1 MTIGFNYLGKLGQL
15 GNQMFQYAATLG
27 VARYTGVPYCIP
39 NHQEVFDDGIGN
51 KLRIELFDCFNIKPE
66 NTGILNT
73 EYILQER
80 GFEFD
85 PTILHSSRQV
95 DYTLYGFFQ
104 TEKYFKHCAREI
116 REEQFTFKKHI
127 IDECKEIIDECFEEP
142 IALHI
147 RRGDFLTNSGNH
159 HNQSL
164 DYYEKALSKF
174 NVKRQVVI
182 FSDDPKW
189 CMEQELFSGD
199 RFLVSEA
206 AGPYH
211 DLYLMTQCS
220 DFIIANSSF
229 SWWGAW
235 LANRGKVIAP
245 KKWFGPNNSH
255 LNTKDLYCEGWEVI

>member
-1 MTIGFNYLGKLGQL
+1 MTIAFNYLGKLGQL

-27 VARYTGVPYCIP
+27 VARYSGVTFTIP
-39 NHQEVFDDGIGN
+39 NHKEIFDDGIGN
-51 KLRIELFDCFNIKPE
+51 KLRIELFDCFDIKPE
-66 NTGILNT
+66 NIGLLKT
-73 EYILQER
+73 EHILQEK
-80 GFEFD
+80 GFDFD
-85 PTILHSSRQV
+85 SSILNGSTQI

-104 TEKYFKHCAREI
+104 TEKYFKHCANEVRS
-116 REEQFTFKKHI
+116 QFTFKKEI
-127 IDECKEIIDECFEEP
+127 IDECKEIVEECFEEP

-147 RRGDFLTNSGNH
+147 RRGDFLINSGNH
-159 HNQSL
+159 YNQTL
-164 DYYEKALSKF
+164 DYYEQALSKF
-174 NVKRQVVI
+174 DVKRQVVI

-189 CMEQELFSGD
+189 CMEQELFSDD

-235 LANRGKVIAP
+235 LANTGKVIAP
-245 KKWFGPNNSH
+245 KSWFGPNNAH
-255 LNTKDLYCEGWEVI
+255 LNTKDLYCEHWEVI

>member
-116 REEQFTFKKHI
+116 REEQFTFKKH
-127 IDECKEIIDECFEEP
+127 
-142 IALHI
+142 
-147 RRGDFLTNSGNH
+147 
-159 HNQSL
+159 
-164 DYYEKALSKF
+164 
-174 NVKRQVVI
+174 
-182 FSDDPKW
+182 
-189 CMEQELFSGD
+189 
-199 RFLVSEA
+199 
-206 AGPYH
+206 
-211 DLYLMTQCS
+211 
-220 DFIIANSSF
+220 
-229 SWWGAW
+229 
-235 LANRGKVIAP
+235 
-245 KKWFGPNNSH
+245 
-255 LNTKDLYCEGWEVI
+255 

>member
-27 VARYTGVPYCIP
+27 VARYTGVPFSIP

-66 NTGILNT
+66 NVGILNT
-73 EYILQER
+73 EYILQEK

-85 PTILHSSRQV
+85 PTILLSSRQV
-95 DYTLYGFFQ
+95 DYSLYGFFQ

-127 IDECKEIIDECFEEP
+127 VDECKEIVEECFEEP

-147 RRGDFLTNSGNH
+147 RRGDFLINSANH
-159 HNQSL
+159 HNQTL
-164 DYYEKALSKF
+164 DYYEEALNKF
-174 NVKRQVVI
+174 DVKRQVVI